1 MQPVLA
7 IDGKRI
13 LHVACGGHHTLA
25 VCEHDPKDLRRAHAA
40 SPAVHLLG
48 APALAATAMTALGAA
63 PKAATGALMAAPRA
77 AAGALRAGG
86 MLMGDLVGTSGLF
99 DIHES
104 FPPPGAETTIR
115 VSGRGR

>member
-1 MQPVLA
+1 M
-7 IDGKRI
+7 
-13 LHVACGGHHTLA
+13 
-25 VCEHDPKDLRRAHAA
+25 CEHDPKDLRRAHAA

-86 MLMGDLVGTSGLF
+86 MLMGDLVGTGGLF

-104 FPPPGAETTIR
+104 FPPPGTETTMR
-115 VSGRGR
+115 VRGAKQWVMLMSRGNGCMSSSLYMRVG